1 MNPSATIVESTYC
14 QVPLSFVLGTGL
26 FSMSEAVENDRC
38 LDLIFY
44 RSLKEARIGEH
55 TPETVEYGITLF
67 TYRALKPLYPQKLD
81 NLSMAMLDKEA
92 PFDKSIILRSKGFS
106 CPRKSILGCY

>member
-26 FSMSEAVENDRC
+26 FSMSEAVENDRW
-38 LDLIFY
+38 
-44 RSLKEARIGEH
+44 LKEARIGEH